1 MLLDGLE
8 SVDLEATATPKLEL
22 LSVKWWICGNLF
34 SLSKKCGN
42 LFWPII
48 LAWTIPLSKGDN

>member
-22 LSVKWWICGNLF
+22 LSVSGGYVGA
-34 SLSKKCGN
+34 LSG
-42 LFWPII
+42 LSS
-48 LAWTIPLSKGDN
+48 WTTW